1 MQKWRGVTAVLL
13 ALFVVW
19 AASMAATIYGKERC
33 RNLAA
38 TTQYKQ
44 GACVAWDGAKWIKV

>member
-38 TTQYKQ
+38 TAQYQQ